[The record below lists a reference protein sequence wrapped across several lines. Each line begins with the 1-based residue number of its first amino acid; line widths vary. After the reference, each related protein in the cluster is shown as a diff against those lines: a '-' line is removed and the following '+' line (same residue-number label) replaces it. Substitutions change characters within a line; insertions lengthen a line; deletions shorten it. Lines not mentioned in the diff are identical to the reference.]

1 MKKKI
6 LITGGTGY
14 IGSHTTVELI
24 EEGFEAIIID
34 NLYNSE
40 AEVVDRIQK
49 ITGVKPVLE
58 VLDLCEQEKLDTFIG
73 KHKDIS
79 AVIHFAALKAVGES
93 VNKPLEYY
101 RNNLLSLVNLLEVM
115 KHYRIPNLV
124 FSSSCT
130 VYGQPEK
137 LPVTEQ
143 APLQPATSPYGNTK
157 QVGESIIRDTT
168 VSDKNIK
175 AISLRYFNPIGAHP
189 SALIGELPRGVP
201 ENLVP
206 FLTQTGYGIRDE
218 LKVFGDDYNTPD
230 GSCIRDY
237 LHVVD
242 LAKAHV
248 VAIKRLIEGKNKA
261 DYEVFNLGTGKGVS
275 VLEAIKSFE
284 RVSGI
289 KLKYKI
295 VGRRAGD
302 IEKIWADPSYA
313 NKELGWKTLSSLDEA
328 MKTAWDWE
336 KNFRNNKFK
345 SRNGQFSS
353 QVAQVLLG
361 LMSSED
367 LLAII
372 PITLL

>member
-6 LITGGTGY
+6 VVTGGTGY
-14 IGSHTTVELI
+14 IGSHTTVELL
-24 EEGFEAIIID
+24 ESGFDVVIID

-40 AEVVDRIQK
+40 AEVVERIYK
-49 ITGVKPVLE
+49 LTGIKPVLE
-58 VLDLCEQEKLDTFIG
+58 IFDLCDSDKLERFFNLNN
-73 KHKDIS
+73 DI
-79 AVIHFAALKAVGES
+79 AAIIHFAAYKSVGES

-101 RNNLLSLVNLLEVM
+101 HNNLLSLVNLLGAM
-115 KHYRIPNLV
+115 KRHNIPNLV

-137 LPVTEQ
+137 LPVTES

-157 QVGESIIRDTT
+157 QVGEAIIRDTT
-168 VSDKNIK
+168 ASDKNIK

-189 SALIGELPRGVP
+189 SALIGELPNGVP
-201 ENLVP
+201 ENIVP
-206 FLTQTGYGIRDE
+206 FITQTAYGLRDE
-218 LKVFGDDYNTPD
+218 LKVFGDDYDTPD

-248 VAIKRLIEGKNKA
+248 VAVMRLIEAENKA
-261 DYEVFNLGTGKGVS
+261 NFEVFNLGTGIGVS
-275 VLEAIKSFE
+275 VLEAIRSFE
-284 RVSGI
+284 RVSGV

-295 VGRRAGD
+295 TGRRPGD
-302 IEKIWADPSYA
+302 IEKIWADPSFA

-336 KNFRNNKFK
+336 RFIR
-345 SRNGQFSS
+345 SRK
-353 QVAQVLLG
+353 
-361 LMSSED
+361 
-367 LLAII
+367 
-372 PITLL
+372 